1 MPGSG
6 GAVRLISEQIT
17 GNGNIS
23 AIGGANTGGTDPQA
37 IGRIRIETGLLS
49 TNLVINPNTVA
60 VPPPATPVIW
70 PAANAPTARI
80 LSADGVGVPSDPTSP
95 LISSADVGVQN
106 NGNVDVLIETTNFP
120 ISGNVKL
127 RIAPKYSN
135 FTTLNAVYVSGTFTQ
150 ATWRATLTFN
160 PGFSALQAIATVP

>member
-1 MPGSG
+1 M
-6 GAVRLISEQIT
+6 
-17 GNGNIS
+17 
-23 AIGGANTGGTDPQA
+23 
-37 IGRIRIETGLLS
+37 
-49 TNLVINPNTVA
+49 
-60 VPPPATPVIW
+60 
-70 PAANAPTARI
+70 
-80 LSADGVGVPSDPTSP
+80 PSDPTSP